1 LRQLRRGFECE
12 GGDQVTALLSER
24 NMGYVFVALS
34 AAGFGLLSVLIKL
47 SYSFGAEPMTLLAA
61 RFMVAVA
68 AIWILALIVDRH
80 ALRIG
85 RKDLAYIA
93 LIGPFGVGY
102 SSILYFYSL
111 QLVDASL
118 FAALLYTYPSMVN
131 VAAAIWLRERL
142 TPRRILALAITFLG
156 VLFVTGLEQLGS
168 MQVSLPGV
176 LLGLGASATY
186 AIYTLGIQRQ
196 TRRHPPLV
204 VNTYVLTFGT
214 LVVLLVRPPFAWQGS
229 LDWPVLALVGTMAI
243 FCTIVPIFLYLT
255 GIRRIGAGRAAIV
268 SNLEPIV
275 TIMLAMTI
283 LAERLAP
290 LQFLGVGAVLAG
302 VVLSEG
308 D

>member
-1 LRQLRRGFECE
+1 MRQLRSGLEYERGE
-12 GGDQVTALLSER
+12 QVTVLLSEK
-24 NMGYVFVALS
+24 NMGYVLVALS
-34 AAGFGLLSVLIKL
+34 AAGFGLLSILIKL
-47 SYSFGAEPMTLLAA
+47 SYSLGAEPMTLLAA
-61 RFMVAVA
+61 RFSVALVV
-68 AIWILALIVDRH
+68 IWIVALMVDRQ
-80 ALRIG
+80 ALRIS
-85 RKDLAYIA
+85 RKDLLYIA
-93 LIGPFGVGY
+93 IVGPFGVGY
-102 SSILYFYSL
+102 CSILYFYSL

-156 VLFVTGLEQLGS
+156 VVFVTGLDRLAS
-168 MQVSLPGV
+168 MQISLLGV

-186 AIYTLGIQRQ
+186 AFYSLGIQRQ
-196 TRRHPPLV
+196 TRKHPPLV

-229 LDWPVLALVGTMAI
+229 LDWPVLVLVAAMAI
-243 FCTIVPIFLYLT
+243 FCTVLPILFYLT

-275 TIMLAMTI
+275 TIMLAMTV
-283 LAERLAP
+283 LAERLDGV
-290 LQFLGVGAVLAG
+290 QFLGVLAVLVG
-302 VVLSEG
+302 VILSEG

>member
-1 LRQLRRGFECE
+1 
-12 GGDQVTALLSER
+12 V
-24 NMGYVFVALS
+24 
-34 AAGFGLLSVLIKL
+34 
-47 SYSFGAEPMTLLAA
+47 
-61 RFMVAVA
+61 
-68 AIWILALIVDRH
+68 VDRH

-102 SSILYFYSL
+102 SSMLNFLAL

-118 FAALLYTYPSMVN
+118 FAALLYTYPSLVN

-142 TPRRILALAITFLG
+142 TARRLLALVVTFLG
-156 VLFVTGLEQLGS
+156 VLCVIGLDQLGA
-168 MQVSLPGV
+168 MRISLPGV
-176 LLGLGASATY
+176 LMGLGASATY

-214 LVVLLVRPPFAWQGS
+214 LVVLLVRPPFAWQGN

-243 FCTIVPIFLYLT
+243 FCTIMPVLLYLT

-275 TIMLAMTI
+275 TIMLATTI
-283 LAERLAP
+283 LAERLQGI
-290 LQFLGVGAVLAG
+290 QFLGVLAVLIG
-302 VVLSEG
+302 VVLSES

>member
-1 LRQLRRGFECE
+1 
-12 GGDQVTALLSER
+12 
-24 NMGYVFVALS
+24 MGYVFVALS

-47 SYSFGAEPMTLLAA
+47 SYSLGAEPMTLLAA
-61 RFMVAVA
+61 RFLVALVV
-68 AIWILALIVDRH
+68 IWILALVVDRD
-80 ALRIG
+80 ALRIS
-85 RKDLAYIA
+85 RKDLVYIA
-93 LIGPFGVGY
+93 VVGPFGVGY
-102 SSILYFYSL
+102 CSILYFYSL
-111 QLVDASL
+111 QFVDASL

-142 TPRRILALAITFLG
+142 TRRRILALAITFLG
-156 VLFVTGLEQLGS
+156 VIFVTGLERFGS
-168 MQVSLPGV
+168 MQVSLLGV

-186 AIYTLGIQRQ
+186 AVYTLGIQRQ

-229 LDWPVLALVGTMAI
+229 LDLPVLALVAAMAV
-243 FCTIVPIFLYLT
+243 FCTVLPVLLYLT

-275 TIMLAMTI
+275 TIALAMTV
-283 LAERLAP
+283 LGERLEGM
-290 LQFLGVGAVLAG
+290 QFLGVLAVLAG
-302 VVLSEG
+302 VLLSEG